1 MEKSLKLTSN
11 SFNFNLVDID
21 FSSFSSSNKW
31 VGCFEKKSSF
41 AISLIDDSV
50 EIVRNFFSP
59 HWGGFF
65 ALSALSFDDE
75 RETDGYILKEYGG
88 IYDYAKVNNY
98 LKPLNDDF
106 ESYLYGEVPLPVSS
120 LSLHFD
126 NDDFM
131 DVCRLIMGHGGV
143 LGQVFFMINLELK
156 LAIYPHGDIGF
167 GIISLGEDDAVCKSF
182 LNSLTGNDNF
192 NILM

>member
-11 SFNFNLVDID
+11 SFNFNLVDIN

-41 AISLIDDSV
+41 AISLIDDSI

-59 HWGGFF
+59 HWDGFF

-75 RETDGYILKEYGG
+75 RETDGGILEEYGDV
-88 IYDYAKVNNY
+88 YDDAKVNNY
-98 LKPLNDDF
+98 LKPLSDDF
-106 ESYLYGEVPLPVSS
+106 ESYLYGEIPLPASS

-126 NDDFM
+126 NDNFINI
-131 DVCRLIMGHGGV
+131 CRLIMGHGGV

-182 LNSLTGNDNF
+182 LNSLIGNDDF